1 MRAAKADGGPVGLV
15 ISDITNPFFAGLAQ
29 SLSRALRE
37 RGHDL
42 LVADA
47 DGDPDLQVRL
57 AKRLRGDGAIAL
69 VITIPHAPELLTQDA
84 GPVLAIDRCRDV
96 PYVTVDNVLGGRLAT
111 DHLFR
116 QGYTRP
122 GILYARSD
130 YGSVTDRIEGY
141 RQSVQRA
148 GQAAESRLEVDCGEL
163 SYDAAIDGATELIKQ
178 GADAIFAIND
188 VLASAAVSA
197 AAQLDASV
205 PTELGVAGY
214 DDTPM
219 ASWPSLDLTSVA
231 QDIES
236 LGSTAAT
243 MALRMA
249 DRPGSR
255 MDPTVLPP
263 RLVVRGSTRRDS

>member
-1 MRAAKADGGPVGLV
+1 MPGSRAADGPVGLV
-15 ISDITNPFFAGLAQ
+15 ISDITNPFFAGVAQ
-29 SLSRALRE
+29 SMSRALRE

-47 DGDPDLQVRL
+47 DGDPELQVHL
-57 AKRLRGDGAIAL
+57 AQRLRSDGAIAL
-69 VITIPHAPELLTQDA
+69 VITIPHAAALLTQDD
-84 GPVLAIDRCRDV
+84 GPILAIDRCRDI

-116 QGYTRP
+116 QGYARP
-122 GILYARSD
+122 GILYARGD
-130 YGSVTDRIEGY
+130 YASVGDRIEGY

-148 GQAAESRLEVDCGEL
+148 GHGAESRLEVDCIEL
-163 SYDAAIDGATELIKQ
+163 GYDAALDGATELIKQ

-188 VLASAAVSA
+188 VLASGAVSA
-197 AAQLDASV
+197 AAQLDVLV

-249 DRPGSR
+249 DRPGAR